1 MSNSVKDRSSQSML
15 PKAERRAL
23 GKIAAAKRARA
34 KRRKLLLQRLTRA
47 SIPVLAVAVVAGL
60 IWWGIESKEPTVA
73 ADAQAS
79 SAPSETAA
87 PGATLPADADPA
99 LKTKPAVTAGGTE
112 APTELKSTTL
122 IAGTGPAVQSGQT
135 ISVNYVGVKYA
146 TGEEFDSSWSRNTP
160 ASFAIGTGK
169 VIEGWDK
176 GLVGVTVG
184 SRVQLDI
191 PAAMAYGDNPPGGK
205 PGGALRFVVDVLGTS

>member
-1 MSNSVKDRSSQSML
+1 VSSSVKDRSSQSML

-60 IWWGIESKEPTVA
+60 IWWGIESKAPTTTE
-73 ADAQAS
+73 AQAS
-79 SAPSETAA
+79 ATPSDTAA

-99 LKTKPAVTAGGTE
+99 LKTKPTVTAGGTE

-122 IAGTGPAVQSGQT
+122 IAGTGPAVAAGQT

-146 TGEEFDSSWSRNTP
+146 TGEEFDSSWSRNQP
-160 ASFAIGTGK
+160 ASFPIGTGN

-191 PAAMAYGDNPPGGK
+191 PAAMAYGENPTDGR

>member
-1 MSNSVKDRSSQSML
+1 VSNSVQDRSSRSML

-23 GKIAAAKRARA
+23 GKIAAAKRAKA
-34 KRRKLLLQRLTRA
+34 KRRKLLLQRVTRL
-47 SIPVLAVAVVAGL
+47 SFPVLAVAVVVGL
-60 IWWGIESKEPTVA
+60 VWWGIESKEPNGA
-73 ADAQAS
+73 AEAQAS
-79 SAPSETAA
+79 AAPSDTAA

-99 LKTKPAVTAGGTE
+99 LQTKPTVTGGTD
-112 APTELKSTTL
+112 PVTQLKSTTL

-146 TGEEFDSSWSRNTP
+146 TGEEFDSSWSRNAP
-160 ASFAIGTGK
+160 ASFPIGTGN
-169 VIEGWDK
+169 VIKGWDQ

-191 PAAMAYGDNPPGGK
+191 PADLAYGENPTDGR
-205 PGGALRFVVDVLGTS
+205 PGGALRFVVDILGTS